1 MDKNIKLNLIR
12 FLFTLLIIGISLKQI
27 QESNNLV
34 KTVQDNISE
43 AKNILYSMKIYNL
56 GFLYRIAPRLVLI
69 MNYSL
74 LASAFLF
81 LLKIDGYIALVNN
94 SFIIQFIF
102 VNNMYLNQSSKCYL
116 IASAYISLYG
126 AFYYLNK

>member
-1 MDKNIKLNLIR
+1 MSNIQKAMNHFAR
-12 FLFTLLIIGISLKQI
+12 FLFGILLIGISLKQI

-94 SFIIQFIF
+94 SFIIPEPE
-102 VNNMYLNQSSKCYL
+102 S
-116 IASAYISLYG
+116 ASCKIPVTIIHD
-126 AFYYLNK
+126 KK